1 MTDDSLAPKGK
12 SALYVLAPVANN
24 QSGIDWEA
32 HQEEFRELVLDT
44 LERKTGF
51 KNIRQHIEV
60 ERMITPKHW
69 EEELYVYEGATFNLG
84 HQLTQMMVLRPHNE
98 FDELK
103 HCWLVGGGTHPGSG
117 LPTILESARIT
128 TNAILSKEK
137 HTHKRVPHQ
146 EKGSAS

>member
-1 MTDDSLAPKGK
+1 MKELHLTLPPADADDGPGL
-12 SALYVLAPVANN
+12 
-24 QSGIDWEA
+24 
-32 HQEEFRELVLDT
+32 
-44 LERKTGF
+44 
-51 KNIRQHIEV
+51 
-60 ERMITPKHW
+60 
-69 EEELYVYEGATFNLG
+69 
-84 HQLTQMMVLRPHNE
+84 PHNE

-137 HTHKRVPHQ
+137 HSHKTTPHQ